1 MRLQELLI
9 LSNTLNKIR
18 HGAAP
23 RCAQIWCRQRED
35 LQRRDRAFI
44 STCRCVMLIVFV
56 ERTKVHNPKS
66 QNGEWDCRTA
76 VEWVDY
82 LGLNSNLRT
91 EPAFTL
97 HNSNINKQLH
107 RKLSCS
113 LVNIFGAIVAAICWW
128 NVWSTIIIHVSNYKT
143 MCQVSSIQYQL
154 STN

>member
-56 ERTKVHNPKS
+56 ERTKVNNPKS

-107 RKLSCS
+107 RTLSCS

-128 NVWSTIIIHVSNYKT
+128 NVWSTISNYKT
-143 MCQVSSIQYQL
+143 MYQVSSIQCPL

>member
-1 MRLQELLI
+1 M
-9 LSNTLNKIR
+9 SNTLNKIR

-23 RCAQIWCRQRED
+23 RCAQIWCWQRED

-76 VEWVDY
+76 VDWVDY

-97 HNSNINKQLH
+97 HNSNINKLLH
-107 RKLSCS
+107 RTLSCS

-128 NVWSTIIIHVSNYKT
+128 NVGSTIIIHVSNYKT

-154 STN
+154 FTNNDLVLVFK